1 MQLRSLMLLFALL
14 LAACEP
20 QPEPTPQE
28 HKDLISSI
36 TRRLC
41 MTAQVSCELQ
51 WRGPR
56 RRERVGVIP
65 IETPEG
71 PKITIQHVRS
81 VLSPSV
87 WKETPG
93 ERDGEY
99 IFSRGPYMLW
109 YLGKSIRI
117 EWLGPPVPP
126 PGKA

>member
-1 MQLRSLMLLFALL
+1 MLLRSLILL
-14 LAACEP
+14 LTLLVAACGP
-20 QPEPTPQE
+20 QQEPTPQE
-28 HKDLISSI
+28 HKDFISRI
-36 TRRLC
+36 TGRLC

-56 RRERVGVIP
+56 RRERAGVIP

-81 VLSPSV
+81 VLSPDV

-99 IFSRGPYMLW
+99 VFSRGPYMLW

-117 EWLGPPVPP
+117 DWLGPN
-126 PGKA
+126 